1 MGKRLKVIPVK
12 SAGKQELS
20 DATEKDGKLFVPVEM
35 ISLTVSG
42 GIVEAKNER

>member
-1 MGKRLKVIPVK
+1 MGKKLEVIPVK
-12 SAGKQELS
+12 SAGKQKLS

-42 GIVEAKNER
+42 GIVEANDGK